1 MKVAVVKE
9 AAPEERRVSLIPDAV
24 GRLVKQQLSITV
36 EAGAGERAYFSDE
49 AYRAAGAE
57 VSADG
62 ERLWQD
68 SDIIL
73 KVGLLQ
79 PQEIDRMHSG
89 QIFIGFLNPLNRPE
103 TIQRLA
109 EKGVTALA
117 MEMVPR
123 TTRAQVMD
131 ALSSQAS
138 ISGYKAVLMG
148 AELLPKYLPMLTTAA
163 GTIAPAKVFVIGAG
177 VAGLQAIATA
187 RRLGAMI
194 EAFDIRPQVKEEIQS
209 LGAKFVEVPIGE
221 NTVAD
226 NGYAK
231 EVSQQA
237 KELTRETIAQHVY
250 AADLVITTAQIPGRP
265 APQMIDAEM
274 VSRMKPGAVIVDL
287 AAESGG
293 NCAYTEAGRTV
304 VHHNVTIVGAVNLP
318 ATAPIHASQLYAKN
332 VSALLLHHLR
342 DGEFQLDFADDITD
356 NTCIAHAGEIRNSR
370 VLEALKNL
378 HSVVV
383 S

>member
-1 MKVAVVKE
+1 MKIAVVKE
-9 AAPEERRVSLIPDAV
+9 ASLEERRVSLIPDAV
-24 GRLVKQQLSITV
+24 SRLVKQQLRIIV

-57 VSADG
+57 ISDDG
-62 ERLWQD
+62 ERLWQE

-73 KVGLLQ
+73 KVGVLHSH
-79 PQEIDRMHSG
+79 EIDWMHSG
-89 QIFIGFLNPLNRPE
+89 QVFMGFLNPLNRPE
-103 TIQRLA
+103 TIRKLA

-138 ISGYKAVLMG
+138 ISGYKAVLIG
-148 AELLPKYLPMLTTAA
+148 AEILPKYLPMLTTAA

-221 NTVAD
+221 DTVAD

-237 KELTRETIAQHVY
+237 KDLTRETIAQHVY

-287 AAESGG
+287 ATESGG
-293 NCAYTEAGRTV
+293 NCAYSEAGRTV
-304 VHHNVTIVGAVNLP
+304 VHHNVTIIGAVNLP
-318 ATAPIHASQLYAKN
+318 STAPIHASQLYAKN
-332 VSALLLHHLR
+332 ISALLLHHLK
-342 DGEFQLDFADDITD
+342 DGAFHLDFADDITD
-356 NTCIAHAGEIRNSR
+356 STCITHAGEIRNSR

-378 HSVVV
+378 HSIV

>member
-1 MKVAVVKE
+1 MKIAVVKE
-9 AAPEERRVSLIPDAV
+9 ASLEERRVSLIPDAV
-24 GRLVKQQLSITV
+24 SRLVKQQLRIIV

-57 VSADG
+57 ISDDG
-62 ERLWQD
+62 ERLWQE

-73 KVGLLQ
+73 KVGVLHSH
-79 PQEIDRMHSG
+79 EIDRMHSG
-89 QIFIGFLNPLNRPE
+89 QVFMGFLNPLNRPE
-103 TIQRLA
+103 TIRKLA

-138 ISGYKAVLMG
+138 ISGYKAVLIG
-148 AELLPKYLPMLTTAA
+148 AEILPKYLPMLTTAA

-221 NTVAD
+221 DTVAD

-237 KELTRETIAQHVY
+237 KDLTRETIAQHVY

-287 AAESGG
+287 ATESGG

-304 VHHNVTIVGAVNLP
+304 VHHNVTIIGAVNLP
-318 ATAPIHASQLYAKN
+318 STAPIHASQLYAKN
-332 VSALLLHHLR
+332 ISALLLHHLK
-342 DGEFQLDFADDITD
+342 DGAFHLDFADDITD
-356 NTCIAHAGEIRNSR
+356 STCITHAGEIRNSR

-378 HSVVV
+378 HSIV

>member
-1 MKVAVVKE
+1 MKIAVVKE
-9 AAPEERRVSLIPDAV
+9 APLEERRVSLIPDAV
-24 GRLVKQQLSITV
+24 SRLVKQQLSISV

-57 VSADG
+57 ISDDG
-62 ERLWQD
+62 ERLWQEA
-68 SDIIL
+68 DIIL
-73 KVGLLQ
+73 KVGVLH
-79 PQEIDRMHSG
+79 PHEIDRMHSG
-89 QIFIGFLNPLNRPE
+89 QVFIGFLNPLNRPE
-103 TIQRLA
+103 TIRKLA

-138 ISGYKAVLMG
+138 ISGYKAVLIG
-148 AELLPKYLPMLTTAA
+148 AEILPKYLPMLTTAA

-187 RRLGAMI
+187 RRLGATI

-209 LGAKFVEVPIGE
+209 LGAKFVEVPISE
-221 NTVAD
+221 DTVAD

-237 KELTRETIAQHVY
+237 KDLTRETIAQHVY

-287 AAESGG
+287 ASESGG

-304 VHHNVTIVGAVNLP
+304 VHHNVTIIGAVNLP
-318 ATAPIHASQLYAKN
+318 STAPIHASQLYAKN
-332 VSALLLHHLR
+332 ISALLLHHLK
-342 DGEFQLDFADDITD
+342 DGAFHMDFADDITD
-356 NTCIAHAGEIRNSR
+356 STCITHAGEIRNSR
-370 VLEALKNL
+370 VLEALNNL
-378 HSVVV
+378 HSVV

>member
-1 MKVAVVKE
+1 MKIAVVKE
-9 AAPEERRVSLIPDAV
+9 APFEERRVSLIPDAV
-24 GRLVKQQLSITV
+24 SRLVKQQLSISV

-57 VSADG
+57 ISDDG
-62 ERLWQD
+62 ERLWQEAE
-68 SDIIL
+68 IIL
-73 KVGLLQ
+73 KVGVLH
-79 PQEIDRMHSG
+79 PHEIDRMHSG
-89 QIFIGFLNPLNRPE
+89 QVFIGFLNPLNRPE
-103 TIQRLA
+103 TIRKLA

-138 ISGYKAVLMG
+138 ISGYKAVLIG
-148 AELLPKYLPMLTTAA
+148 AEMLPKYLPMLTTAA

-187 RRLGAMI
+187 RRLGATI

-221 NTVAD
+221 DTVAD

-237 KELTRETIAQHVY
+237 KDLTRETIAQHVY

-287 AAESGG
+287 ASESGG
-293 NCAYTEAGRTV
+293 NCAYPEAGRTV
-304 VHHNVTIVGAVNLP
+304 VHHNVTIIGAVNLP
-318 ATAPIHASQLYAKN
+318 STAPIHASQLYAKN
-332 VSALLLHHLR
+332 ISALLLHHLK
-342 DGEFQLDFADDITD
+342 DGAFHMDFADDITD
-356 NTCIAHAGEIRNSR
+356 STCITHAGEIRNSR

-378 HSVVV
+378 HSVV

>member
-1 MKVAVVKE
+1 MKIAVVKE
-9 AAPEERRVSLIPDAV
+9 ASLEERRVSLIPDAV
-24 GRLVKQQLSITV
+24 SRLVKQQLRIIV

-57 VSADG
+57 ISDDG
-62 ERLWQD
+62 ERLWQE

-73 KVGLLQ
+73 KVGVLHSH
-79 PQEIDRMHSG
+79 EIDRMHSG
-89 QIFIGFLNPLNRPE
+89 QVFMGFLNPLNRPE
-103 TIQRLA
+103 TIRKLA

-138 ISGYKAVLMG
+138 ISGYKAVLIG
-148 AELLPKYLPMLTTAA
+148 AEILPKYLPMLTTAA

-221 NTVAD
+221 DTVAD

-237 KELTRETIAQHVY
+237 KDLTRETIAQHVY

-287 AAESGG
+287 ATESGG
-293 NCAYTEAGRTV
+293 NCAYSEAGRTV
-304 VHHNVTIVGAVNLP
+304 VHHNVTIIGAVNLP
-318 ATAPIHASQLYAKN
+318 STAPIHASQLYAKN
-332 VSALLLHHLR
+332 ISALLLHHLK
-342 DGEFQLDFADDITD
+342 DGAFHLDFADDITD
-356 NTCIAHAGEIRNSR
+356 STCITHAGEIRNSR

-378 HSVVV
+378 HSIV

>member
-79 PQEIDRMHSG
+79 PQEIDRMHGG

-237 KELTRETIAQHVY
+237 KDLTRETIAQHVY

-342 DGEFQLDFADDITD
+342 DGKFQLDFADDITD
-356 NTCIAHAGEIRNSR
+356 NTCIAHAGEIRNGR

>member
-1 MKVAVVKE
+1 MKIAVVKE
-9 AAPEERRVSLIPDAV
+9 APLEERRVSLIPDAV
-24 GRLVKQQLSITV
+24 SRLVKQQLSISV

-57 VSADG
+57 ISDDG
-62 ERLWQD
+62 ERLWQEA
-68 SDIIL
+68 DIIL
-73 KVGLLQ
+73 KVGVLH
-79 PQEIDRMHSG
+79 PHEIDRMHSG

-103 TIQRLA
+103 TIRKLA

-138 ISGYKAVLMG
+138 ISGYKAVLIG
-148 AELLPKYLPMLTTAA
+148 AEILPKYLPMLTTAA

-209 LGAKFVEVPIGE
+209 LGAKFVEVPISE
-221 NTVAD
+221 DTVAD

-237 KELTRETIAQHVY
+237 KDLTRETIAQHVY

-287 AAESGG
+287 ASESGG

-304 VHHNVTIVGAVNLP
+304 VHHNVTIIGAVNLP
-318 ATAPIHASQLYAKN
+318 STAPIHASQLYAKN
-332 VSALLLHHLR
+332 ISALLLHHLK
-342 DGEFQLDFADDITD
+342 DGAFHMDFADDITD
-356 NTCIAHAGEIRNSR
+356 STCITHAGEIRNSR

-378 HSVVV
+378 HSVV

>member
-1 MKVAVVKE
+1 MKIAVVKE
-9 AAPEERRVSLIPDAV
+9 APLEERRVSLIPDAV
-24 GRLVKQQLSITV
+24 SRLVKQQLSIIV

-49 AYRAAGAE
+49 DYRAAGAE
-57 VSADG
+57 ISDDG
-62 ERLWQD
+62 ERLWQEA
-68 SDIIL
+68 DIIL
-73 KVGLLQ
+73 KVGVLH
-79 PQEIDRMHSG
+79 PHEIDRMHSG
-89 QIFIGFLNPLNRPE
+89 QVFIGFLNPLNRPE
-103 TIQRLA
+103 TIRKLA

-138 ISGYKAVLMG
+138 ISGYKAVLIG
-148 AELLPKYLPMLTTAA
+148 AEMLPKYLPMLTTAA

-221 NTVAD
+221 DTVAD

-237 KELTRETIAQHVY
+237 KDLTRETIAQHVY

-287 AAESGG
+287 ATESGG

-304 VHHNVTIVGAVNLP
+304 VHHNVTIIGAVNLP
-318 ATAPIHASQLYAKN
+318 STAPIHASQLYAKN
-332 VSALLLHHLR
+332 ISALLLHHLK
-342 DGEFQLDFADDITD
+342 DGAFHMDFADDITD
-356 NTCIAHAGEIRNSR
+356 STCITHAGEIRNSR
-370 VLEALKNL
+370 VLEALKSL
-378 HSVVV
+378 HSVV